1 MKAFMVFSII
11 NSYFRSMANLVSHKA
26 EHLVGSEIIKLA
38 GEVNQKIK
46 EGQTIYNLTIGDFD
60 PHLFSIPA
68 ELKQYIIDAYTE
80 NQTNYPPADGMQ
92 ELRIAI
98 ASFISEHQG
107 LTYGANEYL
116 VAGGG
121 RPLIYA
127 IYQALLDADDKVVY
141 PVPSWNNNHYCHLS
155 DAQKIEIETTPEN
168 GFLPTAKELKP
179 FIEEATI
186 IALCSPLNP
195 TGTMF
200 RREQLLPICEMVV
213 AENERRKTA
222 NIKPLYVLYDQIYW
236 MLTMKGIDHV
246 DPVSLVPEMK
256 AYTIFVDGI
265 SKVFAAT
272 GVRVGWSFGPEYVI
286 GKMKSILGHIGAWAP
301 KAEQVAVSRFLQNKE
316 ALTTF
321 VQELKQKV
329 TNRFDRIYYGF
340 EVLSQKGYPVKIIAP
355 EGAIYLTAQFALKG
369 YTQANGKVIES
380 TEDITAFLLDQA
392 GIAVVPFTA
401 FGVAKGTDWYR
412 ISVGTLKESDVPE
425 MISKLEQA
433 LATLQLRRTN

>member
-1 MKAFMVFSII
+1 
-11 NSYFRSMANLVSHKA
+11 MANLVSHKA
-26 EHLVGSEIIKLA
+26 EHLIGSEIIKLA

-46 EGQTIYNLTIGDFD
+46 DGQTIYNLTIGDFD
-60 PHLFSIPA
+60 PELFSIPA
-68 ELKQYIIDAYTE
+68 ELKQYIIDAYNG
-80 NQTNYPPADGMQ
+80 NQTNYPPADGML
-92 ELRIAI
+92 ELRTAI
-98 ASFISEHQG
+98 ASFISEQQG
-107 LTYGANEYL
+107 LTYAANEYL

-127 IYQALLDADDKVVY
+127 VYQTLLDAGDKVLF

-155 DAQKIEIETTPEN
+155 DARKIEIETTAEN
-168 GFLPTAKELKP
+168 GFLPTAEELKP
-179 FIEEATI
+179 FISEATI

-200 RREQLLPICEMVV
+200 RKEQLLPICEMVL

-222 NIKPLYVLYDQIYW
+222 NLKPLYVLYDQIYW
-236 MLTMKGIDHV
+236 MLTMKDIDHV
-246 DPVSLVPEMK
+246 DPVSLLPDMK

-265 SKVFAAT
+265 SKSLAAT

-301 KAEQVAVSRFLQNKE
+301 KAEQVAVSRFLQNRE

-321 VQELKQKV
+321 IADLKRKV
-329 TNRFDRIYYGF
+329 TIRFDGIYNGF
-340 EVLSQKGYPVKIIAP
+340 EVLRQKGYPVKIIAP
-355 EGAIYLTAQFALKG
+355 EGAIYLTAQFALIG
-369 YTQANGKVIES
+369 CTLANGKTIET

-412 ISVGTLKESDVPE
+412 ISVGTIKESDVPH
-425 MISKLEQA
+425 MLTKLEQA
-433 LATLQLRRTN
+433 LTTLKLNRTQ